1 MTMMQMIKFEELF
14 EPKNVLT
21 NPNPIDKKEFSP
33 DGIFSTVIFGEDS
46 DPDKLDVVGWVDL
59 GNNYV
64 ISPLIYSRLAKLM
77 NQRVLDSMIQ
87 FNKSISRDGNFVEDV
102 LEPGSK
108 LLVFEDSNIGLK
120 EFKDR
125 FLELLAKY
133 TAPEKKAHPEYR
145 NIIRWYIED
154 KIFTSKI
161 PVFSTKLR
169 PAQLSKEDKTF
180 QFSEINNYYNFM
192 VSYAEMIKS
201 IKGSESLEEVQL
213 RKFKL
218 MGKLQ
223 EYVNKSSELI
233 LEFIKGKRGAIRKS
247 ILAGR
252 VNFSSRSV
260 IVPGPDLYINEI
272 RVNYRTFLELYKLP
286 LINLIVKT
294 EGCSYLEAKSYLDNN
309 SNVFVK
315 RIYNYM
321 NELIRNTEGGLTAIL
336 NRNPS
341 ISIYSI
347 GIMTIVG
354 VTPDMEDYTMAVS
367 NLILAGLGGDFDGD
381 VLNLIALFSQSQYE
395 KFIKMDPFNQSISMN
410 DGLFNRTAAL
420 NKDPK
425 VAVYLLNNPRFD
437 KLELELVP

>member
-1 MTMMQMIKFEELF
+1 MTMMQIIRFEDLYD
-14 EPKNVLT
+14 PSKVLT
-21 NPNPIDKKEFSP
+21 NPNPIEKNEFSP
-33 DGIFSTVIFGEDS
+33 DGIFSTIIFGEDS

-59 GNNYV
+59 GSNYV
-64 ISPLIYSRLAKLM
+64 ITPLIYSRLAKLM
-77 NQRVLDSMIQ
+77 NQRILDSMIQ

-102 LEPGSK
+102 PEPGSK

-120 EFKDR
+120 EFRER
-125 FLELLAKY
+125 FLELLQKY
-133 TAPEKKAHPEYR
+133 TDPEKKKLPEYR
-145 NIIRWYIED
+145 NIIRWYLED

-192 VSYAEMIKS
+192 VSYAEMIKN
-201 IKGSESLEEVQL
+201 IKGSDSLEEVQL
-213 RKFKL
+213 RKLKL

-223 EYVNKSSELI
+223 EYVNKASELI
-233 LEFIKGKRGAIRKS
+233 LEFIKGKRGSIRKS

-252 VNFSSRSV
+252 VNFSARSV
-260 IVPGPDLYINEI
+260 IVPGPDL
-272 RVNYRTFLELYKLP
+272 
-286 LINLIVKT
+286 
-294 EGCSYLEAKSYLDNN
+294 SYLEAKSYLDRN

-321 NELIRNTEGGLTAIL
+321 NELVRNTEGGLTAIL

-354 VTPDMEDYTMAVS
+354 VTPDLDNYTMEVS

-381 VLNLIALFSQSQYE
+381 GA
-395 KFIKMDPFNQSISMN
+395 
-410 DGLFNRTAAL
+410 R
-420 NKDPK
+420 
-425 VAVYLLNNPRFD
+425 R
-437 KLELELVP
+437 